1 MTILKYFKP
10 VLVFFFFSA
19 YNSNAQI
26 NQHLGLWYA
35 YNFKSNF
42 YEEFTVSIDIQ
53 SRYNTNK
60 QQLIRGVFGKNLKNN
75 FNVGIGYGYFN
86 NQQSNPRKNIQEN
99 RIFQELNF
107 KHKLLAVFKLK
118 HRFRVEERFM
128 SHKDFFM
135 RYRYAISL
143 KYNLFKNENQSKF
156 LNMLVANELFVNS
169 EVIQFEEESE
179 LVTYDRNRFFIG
191 MEYEFHNN
199 ISLQL
204 AYMEQYLENN
214 KAAQIVLKVTH
225 KI

>member
-1 MTILKYFKP
+1 MILKYIRT
-10 VLVFFFFSA
+10 VLVFFLFIV

-26 NQHLGLWYA
+26 NEDLGQWYA
-35 YNFKSNF
+35 YNFKSKF
-42 YEEFTVSIDIQ
+42 HEKFTLSVDIQ

-60 QQLIRGVFGKNLKNN
+60 QQLIRGVLGKNLKNN
-75 FNVGIGYGYFN
+75 FNLGMGYGYFN
-86 NQQSNPRKNIQEN
+86 NQLSNPRKKNQEN

-107 KHKLLAVFKLK
+107 NHKLFAVFKLK

-128 SHKDFFM
+128 SHKDFFV

-143 KYNLFKNENQSKF
+143 KYNLLKNENQSKI

-179 LVTYDRNRFFIG
+179 LVAYDRNRFLIG
-191 MEYEFHNN
+191 MEYAFHNN
-199 ISLQL
+199 LAFQL
-204 AYMEQYLENN
+204 AYMEQYIENN
-214 KAAQIVLKVTH
+214 KAAQIILKVTH

>member
-1 MTILKYFKP
+1 MILKYVRP
-10 VLVFFFFSA
+10 ALVFFLFIF

-26 NQHLGLWYA
+26 NDDLGLWYA
-35 YNFKSNF
+35 YNLKTKFHEKLTLS
-42 YEEFTVSIDIQ
+42 VDIQ
-53 SRYNTNK
+53 SRYNINK
-60 QQLIRGVFGKNLKNN
+60 QQLIRGVLGKNLKNN

-86 NQQSNPRKNIQEN
+86 NQRLNPRKNIQEN

-107 KHKLLAVFKLK
+107 KHKLLTIFRLK

-143 KYNLFKNENQSKF
+143 KYNLFQDENQSKL
-156 LNMLVANELFVNS
+156 LNLLVANEIFVNS
-169 EVIQFEEESE
+169 EVIQFDEESE
-179 LVTYDRNRFFIG
+179 LVAYDRNRFLIG
-191 MEYEFHNN
+191 MEYAFHNN
-199 ISLQL
+199 LSFQL
-204 AYMEQYLENN
+204 AYMEQYLKTN

>member
-1 MTILKYFKP
+1 
-10 VLVFFFFSA
+10 
-19 YNSNAQI
+19 
-26 NQHLGLWYA
+26 
-35 YNFKSNF
+35 
-42 YEEFTVSIDIQ
+42 
-53 SRYNTNK
+53 
-60 QQLIRGVFGKNLKNN
+60 
-75 FNVGIGYGYFN
+75 
-86 NQQSNPRKNIQEN
+86 
-99 RIFQELNF
+99 
-107 KHKLLAVFKLK
+107 
-118 HRFRVEERFM
+118 
-128 SHKDFFM
+128 M

-169 EVIQFEEESE
+169 EVIQFEESE

>member
-1 MTILKYFKP
+1 MILKYIRT
-10 VLVFFFFSA
+10 VLVFFFFIVYS
-19 YNSNAQI
+19 SNAQI
-26 NQHLGLWYA
+26 NEDLGLWYA
-35 YNFKSNF
+35 YNFKTKY
-42 YEEFTVSIDIQ
+42 YEKFTLSVDIQ

-107 KHKLLAVFKLK
+107 NHKLLAVFKLK

-135 RYRYAISL
+135 RFRYAISL
-143 KYNLFKNENQSKF
+143 KYNLFKNENQSKL

-169 EVIQFEEESE
+169 EVIQYEEESD
-179 LVTYDRNRFFIG
+179 LVAYDRNRFLIG
-191 MEYEFHNN
+191 MEYAFHNN